1 MSLKKSRLKVVALD
15 FDGTLVESNRI
26 KDQVFETIFS
36 DWPEYC
42 EPMMKWHLAHNTID
56 RREKFRYFVEEV
68 LDLPDRDDLI
78 AELTA
83 KFSQRTR
90 QAIIDCPFVEGAR
103 DFLVYMQKRVAVYL
117 ISATPQLVLNEIIEE
132 RGLGSYFIEVF
143 GAPIDKFEIL
153 KKIMMV
159 EKASADKMLFIGDS
173 PEDQLAA
180 ESLGILFVGRQSDR
194 YLNGEK
200 NKIFPEFKQIKKH
213 TIDYYDLF

>member
-1 MSLKKSRLKVVALD
+1 MPLKKSCLKVVALD
-15 FDGTLVESNRI
+15 FDGTLVDSNHI
-26 KDQVFETIFS
+26 KDQAFETIFS

-42 EPMMKWHLAHNTID
+42 ETMMKWHLAHNTID

-68 LDLPDRDDLI
+68 LDFPDREDLI

-117 ISATPQLVLNEIIEE
+117 ISATPQLDLNEIIEE
-132 RGLGSYFIEVF
+132 RGLGSYFIEVY

-159 EKASADKMLFIGDS
+159 EKVSADKILFIGDS

-180 ESLGILFVGRQSDR
+180 ESLAIHFIGRQSDR
-194 YLNGEK
+194 ELNGVTYSVYTDFI
-200 NKIFPEFKQIKKH
+200 KIKDHLDQNYE
-213 TIDYYDLF
+213 L